1 MADALTDKNEAI
13 TARIITSLKEIEPAQ
28 WDACAA
34 GLLVESD
41 SQATESPSEAVES
54 NTQPRPGNPFVSHA
68 FLSSLEDSGSVG
80 PRTGWNIAHVLIEDD
95 AGQLVAAAPSY
106 LKTHS
111 QGEYVFDHS
120 WAEAYGRAGGRYF
133 PKVQVSVPFT
143 PATGPRLL
151 VRGGEGADQHRAGL
165 AGGLE
170 ALRREAK
177 ASSIHVTFAAEP
189 DVSALANA
197 GFIER
202 HDIQF
207 HWQNDG
213 YRDYEDFLGRFA
225 SRKRKALKKERREAV
240 SAGIEIVWLTGSDLT
255 EAIWDA
261 FFAFYTDTGSR
272 KWGRPYLTREFFSL
286 IGGRM
291 PDQIMLA
298 MARREGRWIAGAIN
312 FLGDDCL
319 YGRNWGCI
327 EDHPFLHF
335 ELCYNQAVELAIA
348 RGLKRVE
355 AGAQGEHKLA
365 RGYLPII
372 TRSMHAIA
380 DPGLA
385 RPVAD
390 FVVRERAGITAYR
403 EELLAQS
410 PFKAESVTS
419 PGSDA

>member
-1 MADALTDKNEAI
+1 MVGEAGKKTGQRSSAV
-13 TARIITSLKEIEPAQ
+13 TARIIASLDQITPAQ

-34 GLLVESD
+34 GRALESIPEAAESS
-41 SQATESPSEAVES
+41 SQAPESSP
-54 NTQPRPGNPFVSHA
+54 QPPPGNPFISHA
-68 FLSSLEDSGSVG
+68 FLSALEDSGSVG
-80 PRTGWNIAHVLIEDD
+80 PVTGWTPAHVVIEDSD
-95 AGQLVAAAPSY
+95 GRLIAAAPSY

-120 WAEAYGRAGGRYF
+120 WAEAYGRAGGHYY
-133 PKVQVSVPFT
+133 PKLQLCVPFT

-151 VRGGEGADQHRAGL
+151 VRGGNSEEQLRAAL
-165 AGGLE
+165 VGGLE
-170 ALRREAK
+170 ALRREAG
-177 ASSIHVTFAAEP
+177 ASSIHATFATGA
-189 DVSALANA
+189 DIAALADLD
-197 GFIER
+197 FIER

-207 HWQNDG
+207 HWQNER
-213 YRDYEDFLGRFA
+213 YRDYDDFLERFV

-240 SAGIEIVWLTGSDLT
+240 AAGIDIVWLTGSDLT
-255 EAIWDA
+255 EAVWDA
-261 FFAFYTDTGSR
+261 FFGFYIDTGSR
-272 KWGRPYLTREFFSL
+272 KWGRPYLKRAFFSM
-286 IGGRM
+286 IGERM
-291 PDQIMLA
+291 PGQIMLA

-348 RGLKRVE
+348 RGLTRVE

-365 RGYLPII
+365 RGYLPVI

-390 FVVRERAGITAYR
+390 FVARERVAIAAYR
-403 EELLAQS
+403 DELLAQS
-410 PFKAESVTS
+410 PFKAA
-419 PGSDA
+419 GDAS